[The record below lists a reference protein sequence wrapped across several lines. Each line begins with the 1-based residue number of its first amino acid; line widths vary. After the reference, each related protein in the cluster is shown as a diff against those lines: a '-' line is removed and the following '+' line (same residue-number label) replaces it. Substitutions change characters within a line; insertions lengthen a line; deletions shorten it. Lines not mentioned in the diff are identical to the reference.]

1 MTSINWLQPGNVGL
15 VPNLQISRILYHP
28 EWPSK
33 TVLFERVLQTEK
45 LMGKSGLNLSQN
57 SFLISTSQKVRVR
70 LSFERVY
77 GNQTDKD
84 ISHDRSPQSATPRS
98 KEGRA
103 IAII

>member
-70 LSFERVY
+70 LSFERIHDD
-77 GNQTDKD
+77 QT
-84 ISHDRSPQSATPRS
+84 
-98 KEGRA
+98 
-103 IAII
+103 